1 MAHGSTRKPRSAGA
15 TSWFV
20 VRSTRLTL
28 W

>member
-1 MAHGSTRKPRSAGA
+1 MAHGSARKPRSAGA